1 MLKILHELS
10 LWVMALIVL
19 LFVFWLDVY
28 LGVLVTGIAV
38 ALYRL
43 RGDASV

>member
-10 LWVMALIVL
+10 LWVMACIVL

-28 LGVLVTGIAV
+28 LGFLVTGIAV

-43 RGDASV
+43 RRD